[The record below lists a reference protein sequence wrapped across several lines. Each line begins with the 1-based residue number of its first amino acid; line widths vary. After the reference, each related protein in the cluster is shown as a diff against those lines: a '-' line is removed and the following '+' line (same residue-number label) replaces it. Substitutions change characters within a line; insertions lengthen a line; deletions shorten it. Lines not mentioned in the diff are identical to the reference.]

1 MKYNTNKQKIS
12 RHDPLANRIVDALV
26 HKFIQGAIAHATAT
40 NDNDET
46 YRGILNMQGA
56 LEDYWIHLTP
66 KIVDELQRA
75 GLLIKPEEKK
85 TSNE

>member
-1 MKYNTNKQKIS
+1 MKYNTDKQKIS
-12 RHDPLANRIVDALV
+12 RHEPLANRIVDALI
-26 HKFIQGAIAHATAT
+26 HKFIQGASNHAKAT

-56 LEDYWIHLTP
+56 LEEYWIHLTP

-75 GLLIKPEEKK
+75 GLLIKPEKK
-85 TSNE
+85 ETNNE